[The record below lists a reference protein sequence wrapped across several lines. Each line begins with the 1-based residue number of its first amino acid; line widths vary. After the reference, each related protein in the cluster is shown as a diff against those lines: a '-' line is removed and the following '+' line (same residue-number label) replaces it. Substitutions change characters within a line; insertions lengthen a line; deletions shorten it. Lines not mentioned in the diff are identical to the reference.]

1 MTKTRINKTTITCD
15 RCKFEWDDLA
25 HKQEKFADLVVN
37 TAIQGFDGTWGYV
50 TDKRID
56 LCEDCT
62 NSFINFMEQEKDDD

>member
-1 MTKTRINKTTITCD
+1 MTRTAINKVIVKCD
-15 RCKFEWDDLA
+15 RCKFEWDGME
-25 HKQEKFADLVVN
+25 HKQEKHSDLIVN
-37 TAIQGFDGTWGYV
+37 TAILGFDKTWGYV